1 MKDIFESHPVA
12 ILKQEISKTNIKG
25 YSKMKKAE
33 VIELMMKNKDKF
45 SYIKMAE
52 KKERKKPDKKQ
63 NKKAVEKK
71 IKIKTEV
78 KPEKKDKLKKEIK
91 EAKQQIKIIKDDIG
105 FFKGIKFKIPLKV
118 SVAFNVLSQTQPD
131 ELNDND
137 RDMLKGIKKLEELND
152 ERFRLSKIPA
162 LYYNDIEKLISKNP
176 HIGLG
181 GVIPKS
187 QDKIDELTDDIV
199 ELKKKQQISYIKYKD
214 ADERYKEQL
223 KAVEDLQE
231 KYRKKTP
238 KFTVRKGKKKAVKTT
253 NLDDLIKKAP
263 AKAPEKKAP
272 AKAPEKKAPAK
283 AKKAPAKPK
292 AKKPAKTSEFKS
304 FTDKLYANQA
314 RKKARQKKK
323 NDDVWDKIFGSKN

>member
-1 MKDIFESHPVA
+1 MKDILNSHPVA

-33 VIELMMKNKDKF
+33 VIKLMMKNKDKF

-52 KKERKKPDKKQ
+52 KKPQKKPEKKQ

-263 AKAPEKKAP
+263 AKAKKEKK
-272 AKAPEKKAPAK
+272 
-283 AKKAPAKPK
+283 
-292 AKKPAKTSEFKS
+292 
-304 FTDKLYANQA
+304 
-314 RKKARQKKK
+314 R
-323 NDDVWDKIFGSKN
+323 

>member
-1 MKDIFESHPVA
+1 MPKDSKV
-12 ILKQEISKTNIKG
+12 ISKPKG
-25 YSKMKKAE
+25 KS
-33 VIELMMKNKDKF
+33 
-45 SYIKMAE
+45 
-52 KKERKKPDKKQ
+52 KKQ

-78 KPEKKDKLKKEIK
+78 KPEKKIKIKTEVKPEKKIKIKKEVKPEKKIKIKKDKLKKEIK
-91 EAKQQIKIIKDDIG
+91 EAKQQIKIIRDDMG

-137 RDMLKGIKKLEELND
+137 RDMLKGIKKLKELND
-152 ERFRLSKIPA
+152 ERFRLGKAPSI
-162 LYYNDIEKLISKNP
+162 YYQDIEKLISKNP

-214 ADERYKEQL
+214 ANERYKEQL

-238 KFTVRKGKKKAVKTT
+238 KFTQKKGKKKAVKTT
-253 NLDDLIKKAP
+253 NL
-263 AKAPEKKAP
+263 
-272 AKAPEKKAPAK
+272 
-283 AKKAPAKPK
+283 
-292 AKKPAKTSEFKS
+292 
-304 FTDKLYANQA
+304 
-314 RKKARQKKK
+314 
-323 NDDVWDKIFGSKN
+323 